1 MRGETPVASGTVPP
15 EPHAP
20 ADVCVAIVS
29 HRHFRFLEPCLT
41 AVFAHSTVSLD
52 VALVDNVEEPELAT
66 LLRTRFPQVRLIVN
80 PRPLGFSAN
89 NNQVL
94 LHTRARYAMLLNPD
108 TEVQPGALDRLVA
121 FMDEHPAVGACGPQ
135 LVYPDGRLQLSCR
148 RFPTVGAVLLRRTP
162 LRYLIRNSQMARR
175 YMMMDMARD
184 VSRPV
189 DWLFGAAI
197 MMRRE
202 CLAVVGGLDE
212 GMFMYSEDADWC
224 LRCWLAGWQIYY
236 VPGAVIMHHLDDAKY
251 NGFFT
256 RHRFMHYQSM
266 WRFLRKHWRYCLRWW
281 PGDLPQAEVAR
292 RKVPAE
298 ILREQHSP

>member
-1 MRGETPVASGTVPP
+1 MSSGTPP
-15 EPHAP
+15 LSRAT

-29 HRHFRFLEPCLT
+29 HRHYRFLEACLA
-41 AVFAHSTVSLD
+41 AVFGNTRVSLD
-52 VALVDNVEEPELAT
+52 VALVDNVGEPEIAT
-66 LLRTRFPQVRLIVN
+66 LLKTRFPQVRLIVN

-94 LHTRARYAMLLNPD
+94 LHTSARYAMLLNPD
-108 TEVQPGALDRLVA
+108 TEVRPGALDRLVA
-121 FMDEHPAVGACGPQ
+121 FMDEHQAVGACGPQ

-148 RFPTVGAVLLRRTP
+148 RFPTVGAVLMRRTP
-162 LRYLIRNSQMARR
+162 LRYLVRNSEMSRR
-175 YMMMDMARD
+175 YLMTDMARD
-184 VSRPV
+184 VSRPI

-197 MMRRE
+197 MIRRE
-202 CLAVVGGLDE
+202 CLAAVGGLDE

-236 VPGAVIMHHLDDAKY
+236 VPDAVIMHHLDDAKY

-266 WRFLRKHWRYCLRWW
+266 WRFLRKHWRHCLRWW
-281 PGDLPQAEVAR
+281 PGDLPQEAVAQTR
-292 RKVPAE
+292 VPAE
-298 ILREQHSP
+298 VLTEQHNS